1 MITIVPAAGK
11 SQRFKDAGFYW
22 PKQFLIMPRFGDA
35 LIWHVLND
43 LPEKNL
49 FIIANESDRD
59 FWFKRTGRP
68 LIFIEKT
75 KGPLDTTIQGLSKFQ
90 YVYPDQ
96 ELLIVYS
103 DVIFG
108 GYGRFLYDVRSR
120 PCMEGAVVFKSDN
133 PRFDYV
139 NGMAYAGIFYFRS
152 FDYFLRQA
160 VKVNGSEIGIPSVLK
175 NNSLTH
181 FYSIH
186 ESERIDL
193 GTPEDYESYM
203 AVCKDVE

>member
-11 SQRFKDAGFYW
+11 SQRFKDAGYDV
-22 PKQFLIMPRFGDA
+22 PKQLLPMPIHGVMLEYVLRDVPGWVRVITKRSEKLHYLFGG
-35 LIWHVLND
+35 IV
-43 LPEKNL
+43 
-49 FIIANESDRD
+49 
-59 FWFKRTGRP
+59 
-68 LIFIEKT
+68 IEKSH
-75 KGPLDTTIQGLSKFQ
+75 GPLDTTIQGLSPLQ

-108 GYGRFLYDVRSR
+108 GYGRFLHDVRSR